1 MAWLGEI
8 LQERRLARE
17 FRNQAQISSD
27 GKTIT
32 LAGYTAK
39 RDDSHTLLPWG
50 LKPSWDITMPAIA
63 IPGYPD
69 APPLPGNRIVHEG
82 GVWSA
87 RTAINIMARCAAA
100 HVMSRNIS

>member
-1 MAWLGEI
+1 MW
-8 LQERRLARE
+8 LQEVIQEWQLARE
-17 FRNQAQISSD
+17 FRKQAQISSD

-50 LKPSWDITMPAIA
+50 LKPSWDITTPTTP

-69 APPLPGNRIVHEG
+69 APPPPGNRIIHNG

-87 RTAINIMARCAAA
+87 RTAINIMARRAAA
-100 HVMSRNIS
+100 EVISKNIS